1 MGVKSMA
8 RPRQPVDLLLYKG
21 KKNLTKNEVENR
33 RKTEIKARCDNVNPP
48 SYLSTKKQKDE
59 FDKIAKELIEL
70 GIFSNLDVDTLARF
84 IIAREQYIKLYKRMK
99 SLDCLS
105 DEYSKG
111 LINQDK
117 LFKQCR
123 QCAADL
129 GLNISSRCKLIA
141 PKSEEKQVD
150 PRDQRFGDV

>member
-1 MGVKSMA
+1 MA
-8 RPRQPVDLLLYKG
+8 RPRQPVELLLYKG
-21 KKNLTKNEVENR
+21 KKNLTKNEIENR
-33 RKTEIKARCDNVNPP
+33 QKSEVKVRCDNVEPP

-59 FDKIAKELIEL
+59 FNKLAKELIEV

-84 IIAREQYIKLYKRMK
+84 IIAKEQYIRVSKKLK

-105 DEYSKG
+105 DVYSKG

-129 GLNISSRCKLIA
+129 GLNISSRCKLVV
-141 PKSEEKQVD
+141 PKAEEKEED
-150 PRDQRFGDV
+150 PRDKRFGDV

>member
-1 MGVKSMA
+1 VKNVA
-8 RPRQPVDLLLYKG
+8 RPRQPVELLLYKG
-21 KKNLTKNEVENR
+21 KKNLTKNEIENR
-33 RKTEIKARCDNVNPP
+33 QKNEIKARCDNVVPP

-59 FDKIAKELIEL
+59 FNKIAKELIEL

-84 IIAREQYIKLYKRMK
+84 IIAREQYIKLYKRLK

-129 GLNISSRCKLIA
+129 GLNISSRCKLVT
-141 PKSEEKQVD
+141 PKAEEKEVD
-150 PRDQRFGDV
+150 PRDARFGDV